1 LDITREDLLSLFLQ
15 LVEIP
20 SPSGS
25 ERSVADLV
33 LTFLRD
39 VGLEPLEDDTA
50 AATGAGSGNVFVR
63 VQGRGSGTPILLAA
77 HMDTVAVTGVIRAVV
92 EDGAV
97 KSVGDT
103 ILGADD
109 KTAVAL
115 LLMLLRELAA
125 EPPLCD
131 VEVLFTTSE
140 EIGLRGA
147 KAFDA
152 SRLAAQAGFVFDS
165 SGPLGRIVTAAPA
178 HKSLVA
184 DFKGVAA
191 HAGIEPQK
199 GRSAVVAAA
208 RAVAAMKLGRID
220 EATTA
225 NVGLISGGVATN
237 IVPEHCRIEAEA
249 RSREPARLSAQIAH
263 MLAAVNEAATL
274 AGVDVATSVV
284 DEYAA
289 FDLEPEALPVRI
301 AWRALQAVGLE
312 PRLGATGGGSDVNV
326 FNAKGLPSVNLDIGF
341 EDVHT
346 SAERMPVDRLLLGH
360 RLVRALVDAAADTV

>member
-1 LDITREDLLSLFLQ
+1 LDVTRADLLSLFLQ

-20 SPSGS
+20 SPSGH
-25 ERSVADLV
+25 ERTVADLI
-33 LTFLRD
+33 LAYLREA
-39 VGLEPLEDDTA
+39 GLEPVEDESA
-50 AATGAGSGNVFVR
+50 AETGAGSGNLFVR
-63 VQGRGSGTPILLAA
+63 VPGRGSGTPILLAA
-77 HMDTVAVTGVIRAVV
+77 HMDTVAVTGTIRAVV
-92 EDGAV
+92 QEDV
-97 KSVGDT
+97 VTSVGDT

-109 KTAVAL
+109 KTAVTL

-125 EPPLCD
+125 EPPGGD

-152 SRLAAQAGFVFDS
+152 SGLAAQAGFVFDS
-165 SGPLGRIVTAAPA
+165 SGPLGRIITAAPT
-178 HKSLVA
+178 HKTLVA

-225 NVGLISGGVATN
+225 NVGMISGGVATN
-237 IVPEHCRIEAEA
+237 IVPENCRVEAEA
-249 RSREPARLSAQIAH
+249 RSREPARLSAQLAD
-263 MLAAVNEAATL
+263 MLEAVNEAATL
-274 AGVDVATSVV
+274 VGVDVATSVV
-284 DEYAA
+284 EEYAA
-289 FDLEPEALPVRI
+289 FDLDPEALPVRI
-301 AWRALQAVGLE
+301 AWRALQAIGLE
-312 PRLGATGGGSDVNV
+312 PSLGATGGGSDVNV

-346 SAERMPVDRLLLGH
+346 SAESMPVDRLLLGY
-360 RLVRALVDAAADTV
+360 RLVRALVAAAAE

>member
-1 LDITREDLLSLFLQ
+1 MDVTREDLLSLFLQ

-20 SPSGS
+20 SPSGH
-25 ERSVADLV
+25 ERAVADFV
-33 LTFLRD
+33 LAYVRD
-39 VGLEPLEDDTA
+39 AGLEPLEDESA

-77 HMDTVAVTGVIRAVV
+77 HMDTVAVTGPIQPVV
-92 EDGAV
+92 EGGVVTSA
-97 KSVGDT
+97 GDT

-109 KTAVAL
+109 KTAVTL

-125 EPPLCD
+125 QPPSCD

-147 KAFDA
+147 NAFDA
-152 SRLAAQAGFVFDS
+152 SRLAAKAGFVFDS
-165 SGPLGRIVTAAPA
+165 SGPLGRIITAAPR

-191 HAGIEPQK
+191 HAGIEPEK

-208 RAVAAMKLGRID
+208 RAVAAMNLGRLD

-225 NVGLISGGVATN
+225 NVGIISGGVATN
-237 IVPEHCRIEAEA
+237 IVPEHCRVEAEA
-249 RSREPARLSAQIAH
+249 RSRDPALLSAQIAD

-274 AGVDVATSVV
+274 VGVDVATSVV
-284 DEYAA
+284 EEYAA
-289 FDLEPEALPVRI
+289 FALEPEALPVRI
-301 AWRALQAVGLE
+301 AWRALQSVGLE
-312 PRLGATGGGSDVNV
+312 PRVGATGGGSDVNV

-346 SAERMPVDRLLLGH
+346 SAERMPVDRLLLGY
-360 RLVRALVDAAADTV
+360 RVVRAVVDAAADAG